1 MATKAD
7 DIGPA
12 SIQAL
17 LWHLEDSLMV
27 AAIRFELAKGDGLDL
42 AEPAH
47 DLSERVRQLA
57 QAARDIRHQYN
68 RRHGL

>member
-7 DIGPA
+7 DTGPA

-42 AEPAH
+42 ADQAQ
-47 DLSERVRQLA
+47 DLADRVRVLA
-57 QAARDIRHQYN
+57 QATRDIRHQYN